1 MINNMI
7 IDNGSIKKEN
17 GICNPATFIQLNK
30 SKVFTSPLG
39 VLKKIPQLIKNEKK
53 MDALPIIPTHALGI
67 RLFAMPLIKN
77 PSNGNN
83 GIKPTN
89 FNII

>member
-1 MINNMI
+1 MR
-7 IDNGSIKKEN
+7 
-17 GICNPATFIQLNK
+17 
-30 SKVFTSPLG
+30 
-39 VLKKIPQLIKNEKK
+39 NEKK

>member
-1 MINNMI
+1 M
-7 IDNGSIKKEN
+7 
-17 GICNPATFIQLNK
+17 LR
-30 SKVFTSPLG
+30 
-39 VLKKIPQLIKNEKK
+39 KIPKLMRNEKK

>member
-30 SKVFTSPLG
+30 SKVFTSPFG
-39 VLKKIPQLIKNEKK
+39 VLKKIPKLITNEKK